1 MSIPEKQTKS
11 DDGEDRCLSRL
22 VRPPFRA
29 DHLPPGSE
37 AVITKAMQGAY
48 GVWFSVGER
57 VTITGADYGRG
68 VRNIKRVIPLGERR
82 ELNELIWAD
91 VQNLSALNVV
101 VRHAE
106 DRP

>member
-1 MSIPEKQTKS
+1 MNTSDSQSDKQS
-11 DDGEDRCLSRL
+11 ACLHRL
-22 VRPPFRA
+22 VRRPFIS
-29 DHLPPGSE
+29 DYLPPGSD

-68 VRNIKRVIPLGERR
+68 VRNIKRVVPLGDRR

-91 VQNLSALNVV
+91 VQNLSVPNVKDDS
-101 VRHAE
+101 R
-106 DRP
+106 R